1 MLLSQPIVNADDFG
15 MSDSVNRAIVESMRA
30 GFVTTTSILAN
41 MPGFEDAVS
50 LAREHAWL
58 NGRIGVH
65 LNLTEGQPLSR
76 PILDCP
82 QFCNSEDRFS
92 HDRRRPLFRL
102 NGRERKAVY
111 GELKTQVERVLAA
124 GIQPIHFDS
133 HHHVHTEWA
142 IAPLVRLLAWEYRIP
157 RIRLTRNIGP
167 SPGIAKRIYKSFF
180 NHWRIGRG
188 HGFHHTD
195 CFGDIGDVLYSS
207 RNKGLK
213 GRCVEIM
220 VHPRYDEQGELVDL
234 DGQPLFHRLESV
246 LPAPPTRRTSS

>member
-30 GFVTTTSILAN
+30 GFVTTTSMMAN

-58 NGRIGVH
+58 KGRIGVH
-65 LNLTEGQPLSR
+65 LNLTEGRPLSR

-82 QFCNSEDRFS
+82 RFCNGDHRFS
-92 HDRRRPLFRL
+92 HDRKRPLFRL
-102 NGRERKAVY
+102 TGRERKAVY
-111 GELKTQVERVLAA
+111 EELKTQIERVLAA

-142 IAPLVRLLAWEYRIP
+142 ISPVVRLLAWEYGIP

-167 SPGIAKRIYKSFF
+167 APGIAKRLYKSFF
-180 NHWRIGRG
+180 NHCRIGRS
-188 HGFHHTD
+188 HGFHNTD
-195 CFGDIGDVLYSS
+195 YFGDIGDVLYWA
-207 RNKGLK
+207 RNRDLK
-213 GRCVEIM
+213 GKRVEIM

-234 DGQPLFHRLESV
+234 DGQHLFQRLQSV
-246 LPAPPTRRTSS
+246 LPAPPVR